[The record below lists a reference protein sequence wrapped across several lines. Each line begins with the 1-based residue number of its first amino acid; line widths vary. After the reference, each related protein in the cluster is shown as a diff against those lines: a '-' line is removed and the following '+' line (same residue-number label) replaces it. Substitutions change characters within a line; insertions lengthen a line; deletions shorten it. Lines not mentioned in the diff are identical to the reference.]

1 MYKYAFEGTV
11 IVIGILFSFY
21 IEEMRI
27 ESKNI
32 EIKNELL
39 SDLNR
44 AVTNDLEQ
52 IENVQNLLSQSQIE
66 INKIQRDIDNNHEQ
80 LSDVETI
87 EKLISINVSVSFF
100 PQDGV
105 FTELVSS
112 GSFELIKNKELKSKL
127 LEI

>member
-87 EKLISINVSVSFF
+87 EKLISINVSGKKYNFA
-100 PQDGV
+100 
-105 FTELVSS
+105 
-112 GSFELIKNKELKSKL
+112 I
-127 LEI
+127 I

>member
-11 IVIGILFSFY
+11 IVVGILFSFY

-39 SDLNR
+39 NDLNR
-44 AVTNDLEQ
+44 AVKNDLEQ
-52 IENVQNLLSQSQIE
+52 IENVQKLLNKSQLE
-66 INKIQRDIDNNHEQ
+66 INEILRDINNNHKH
-80 LSDVETI
+80 LSDIETI

-100 PQDGV
+100 P
-105 FTELVSS
+105 
-112 GSFELIKNKELKSKL
+112 LKIL
-127 LEI
+127 